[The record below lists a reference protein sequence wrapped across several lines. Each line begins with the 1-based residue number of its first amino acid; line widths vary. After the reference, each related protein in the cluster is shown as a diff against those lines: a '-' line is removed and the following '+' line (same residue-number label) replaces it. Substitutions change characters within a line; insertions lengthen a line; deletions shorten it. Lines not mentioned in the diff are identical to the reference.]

1 MNPFDEANSEPNYW
15 LSCLLIDKSAMCR
28 QERGEYK
35 AEFWQEPG
43 KSCPTEPLEALTK
56 YNAEGR
62 PIWKPMHMQPI
73 YRSHAFVTANGNGR
87 GQSNAYIVGTMIDVG
102 ADIFNRGLCL
112 PSDINMTVE
121 EQDIIIQLIRG
132 CFE

>member
-1 MNPFDEANSEPNYW
+1 MEGNCRNIRLFTRDDKEAHYEA
-15 LSCLLIDKSAMCR
+15 K
-28 QERGEYK
+28 E
-35 AEFWQEPG
+35 G
-43 KSCPTEPLEALTK
+43 KTCPTEILEVLAK

-73 YRSHAFVTANGNGR
+73 YKDNALVTRDRTIENVAE
-87 GQSNAYIVGTMIDVG
+87 
-102 ADIFNRGLCL
+102 DIFERGLCL

-121 EQDIIIQLIRG
+121 EQNRIIEIVKS